1 MSRYV
6 IIVACLLSGFGGKH
20 HEGVLDELDI
30 TSTFKDLTTTTTTT
44 ILPFREAGNIKG
56 EIDSDLTDVSLS
68 NEKYDLEFRR
78 NEKSHG
84 FNPG

>member
-6 IIVACLLSGFGGKH
+6 IIVACLLSGFGEKH

-30 TSTFKDLTTTTTTT
+30 TSTFKDLTTTT
-44 ILPFREAGNIKG
+44 ILPFREAGNSKG

-68 NEKYDLEFRR
+68 N
-78 NEKSHG
+78 
-84 FNPG
+84 